1 MPGAIA
7 RQAARAS
14 PGSARRAAPTACA
27 PDAAAWSRVPTA
39 RAVARAPGS
48 EAASERMRGRSEG
61 GSERALA
68 RPVRLIFASAA
79 LGLERWPSSNRMPQC
94 AAPPSAERAH
104 ARGRRNVLVRHGSRS
119 RRGGDG
125 RGPGWWGSRAR
136 VRRVVWH
143 APRSPRVP
151 SSAPPLVIAL
161 PEPVRRPCPSLPRP
175 LGPCRED
182 LCARARASA
191 RRFFP
196 PHFFA
201 CRAPAHAG
209 RRSRR
214 SLYQR
219 GRGQP
224 TNTTEKAGQSISIT
238 PIQASIAC
246 PVRPAVGPPGSQAAV
261 GRSEGRGRRA
271 QWSANQP
278 NRAIDRL
285 MATDESID
293 SSSSASSVVVER
305 EAVLPVCDPVPRG
318 THLFVQQQEAGGRP
332 ICWPGCP
339 P

>member
-1 MPGAIA
+1 MALIQPH
-7 RQAARAS
+7 AAVRC
-14 PGSARRAAPTACA
+14 P
-27 PDAAAWSRVPTA
+27 
-39 RAVARAPGS
+39 
-48 EAASERMRGRSEG
+48 
-61 GSERALA
+61 AL
-68 RPVRLIFASAA
+68 
-79 LGLERWPSSNRMPQC
+79 
-94 AAPPSAERAH
+94 AERAH

-151 SSAPPLVIAL
+151 SSMPPLVIAL

-191 RRFFP
+191 RRFSP

-201 CRAPAHAG
+201 CHAPAHAG

-214 SLYQR
+214 SLNHR

-224 TNTTEKAGQSISIT
+224 TNTTEKTGQSIT
-238 PIQASIAC
+238 PSLNPGTRC
-246 PVRPAVGPPGSQAAV
+246 PVRPAVGPPGRQAAV

-278 NRAIDRL
+278 HRAIDRWRW
-285 MATDESID
+285 MSRSID
-293 SSSSASSVVVER
+293 RSRSACR
-305 EAVLPVCDPVPRG
+305 RGLRGCAPGLRCGTRG
-318 THLFVQQQEAGGRP
+318 THLPVGAATRSRRKTHLLAR
-332 ICWPGCP
+332 
-339 P
+339 